1 LCHVLIIRLFFIQVK
16 LLNYLNG
23 LILTLG
29 GDLLSGKPSRDK
41 GARVEREIVNL
52 LKENGL
58 YAERVPL
65 SGAAG
70 GSYTGDV
77 RFGSTCANWVGEVKA
92 RKNGSG
98 FKTLERW
105 LGENDTLFLKKNNA
119 DIMVV
124 LPFDR
129 FLELMTDGKSS

>member
-1 LCHVLIIRLFFIQVK
+1 MLYFLISPIF
-16 LLNYLNG
+16 
-23 LILTLG
+23 TLG

-58 YAERVPL
+58 FAERVPL

-77 RFGSTCANWVGEVKA
+77 RFGKSCANWVGEVKA
-92 RKNGSG
+92 RKDGSG
-98 FKTLERW
+98 FKTLDRW
-105 LGENDTLFLKKNNA
+105 LGDNDTLFLKKNNA

-124 LPFDR
+124 LPLDR
-129 FLELMTDGKSS
+129 FLELMTDGKNS